1 MTEAQSS
8 ARVSA
13 RAGRSHGGV
22 VHLRHR
28 HTSHFTVV
36 GNHLPQH
43 RELSLVAIGIGVYVQ
58 SLPDGVRVGI
68 KDLAR
73 RFREGEVTI
82 GRGLRE
88 LEAAGYLERR
98 RVRTEGGQVVTVTR
112 WNEHPRVSAGRPFP
126 AVPEAVRRGGVGG
139 VPSGARGGGTRRTG
153 AGWRPGRRR
162 QAGTGAARRPS
173 AGAGRRCVP

>member
-1 MTEAQSS
+1 MT
-8 ARVSA
+8 
-13 RAGRSHGGV
+13 
-22 VHLRHR
+22 HLRHR

-58 SLPDGVRVGI
+58 SLPDGVHIGI

-112 WNEHPRVSAGRPFP
+112 WNEHPRAAAPKPLPLRTCDGCERAIRAAHPG
-126 AVPEAVRRGGVGG
+126 ALCRDCREEAVTLPAGDRPDQRGQIT
-139 VPSGARGGGTRRTG
+139 A
-153 AGWRPGRRR
+153 
-162 QAGTGAARRPS
+162 
-173 AGAGRRCVP
+173 